1 MLNFARQFGPLVAR
15 GSVLVKA
22 RNLIL
27 SARHSE
33 EGLSGIEFAMIA
45 PVLILAF
52 IATADFGLAI
62 YAKMEV
68 ENAAQ
73 AGTQYAS
80 VHGYTS
86 DTVSSAVISATS
98 LSGLTASPA
107 PTEFC
112 GCPSTSGVSTATCG
126 TYCANGAYAGTYVS
140 ASATN
145 TYSTIVA
152 YPGIPSSYTF
162 QSTSTVRI
170 K

>member
-1 MLNFARQFGPLVAR
+1 MLIEQFASSSALRKVLAR
-15 GSVLVKA
+15 A
-22 RNLIL
+22 RRFVV
-27 SARHSE
+27 SARE
-33 EGLSGIEFAMIA
+33 NDEGLSGIEFAMIA

-62 YAKMEV
+62 FAKMEV

-73 AGTQYAS
+73 AGTQYAAQNGFS
-80 VHGYTS
+80 S
-86 DTVSSAVISATS
+86 DTVSSAVTSATS

-112 GCPSTSGVSTATCG
+112 GCPSTTGITTATCG
-126 TYCANGAYAGTYVS
+126 TNCASGATAGTYVT
-140 ASATN
+140 ASAQA
-145 TYSTIVA
+145 TYSTIVS
-152 YPGIPSSYTF
+152 YPGVAPSYTF